1 MPIRNFWKIWM
12 LPSANVCNSM
22 LQKRITSRLATIGTF
37 CVLGFGFL
45 SEAQAFECDVAAQ
58 ELEPAWVAQIG
69 TNSDLQTVYGYAQT
83 TPQSGKSFTDVL
95 RVLKSNALADLA
107 LNIRSNV
114 SSEISTEM
122 NFDGD
127 NASDKTS
134 IKAAS
139 QSSLSFGAL
148 GGTHNYVGHRACMEF
163 TRVSLKRSDIPYVL
177 ALSEF
182 RQFEAALKSTP
193 LTMPQLADL
202 PRLLSGLQTA
212 AKSATPAT
220 QQQYGILAPE
230 IEQVSALAR
239 DQEIA
244 LMAAQIG
251 SLTGSPK
258 QKRDFLQRLSKLLG
272 DKGNDATQADLE
284 IKQAVDE
291 TLAALNSVVGSKL
304 TAVSWR
310 AQSAGVNDG
319 LQSYFA
325 KSGDTYWLAGTS
337 DDAAKLLDLSSQYDL
352 SSALFID
359 ITMATARQFGIDEVA
374 IDIQMNFYA
383 NGKPQPGRTKTV
395 SGKAIGRPINDTI
408 ISQKIIS
415 LIQAAL

>member
-1 MPIRNFWKIWM
+1 M
-12 LPSANVCNSM
+12 
-22 LQKRITSRLATIGTF
+22 
-37 CVLGFGFL
+37 
-45 SEAQAFECDVAAQ
+45 
-58 ELEPAWVAQIG
+58 
-69 TNSDLQTVYGYAQT
+69 
-83 TPQSGKSFTDVL
+83 
-95 RVLKSNALADLA
+95 
-107 LNIRSNV
+107 
-114 SSEISTEM
+114 
-122 NFDGD
+122 
-127 NASDKTS
+127 
-134 IKAAS
+134 
-139 QSSLSFGAL
+139 
-148 GGTHNYVGHRACMEF
+148 
-163 TRVSLKRSDIPYVL
+163 
-177 ALSEF
+177 
-182 RQFEAALKSTP
+182 
-193 LTMPQLADL
+193 
-202 PRLLSGLQTA
+202 SGLQTA

-239 DQEIA
+239 DQQIA

-352 SSALFID
+352 SSAVFID

-415 LIQAAL
+415 LIEAAL

>member
-12 LPSANVCNSM
+12 RPSANVCNSM
-22 LQKRITSRLATIGTF
+22 LRKRITSRLVTIGTL

-45 SEAQAFECDVAAQ
+45 SEAQAFECDVTAQ
-58 ELEPAWVAQIG
+58 KLEPAWAAQIG

-83 TPQSGKSFTDVL
+83 TPQSGQSFTDVL

-148 GGTHNYVGHRACMEF
+148 GGTQNYVDHRACMVF
-163 TRVSLKRSDIPYVL
+163 TRVSLKRIDIPYVL

-193 LTMPQLADL
+193 LTMPQLAEL

-272 DKGNDATQADLE
+272 DKGNEATQTDLE

-352 SSALFID
+352 SSAVFID

-415 LIQAAL
+415 LIEAAL

>member
-12 LPSANVCNSM
+12 LPSANACNSM
-22 LQKRITSRLATIGTF
+22 LRKRITSRLATIGTF

-83 TPQSGKSFTDVL
+83 TPQSGQSFTDVL

-148 GGTHNYVGHRACMEF
+148 GGTQNYVKHRDCMVV
-163 TRVSLKRSDIPYVL
+163 T
-177 ALSEF
+177 
-182 RQFEAALKSTP
+182 Q
-193 LTMPQLADL
+193 
-202 PRLLSGLQTA
+202 

-239 DQEIA
+239 DQEIT

-352 SSALFID
+352 SSAVFID

-395 SGKAIGRPINDTI
+395 SGKALGRPINDTI

-415 LIQAAL
+415 LIEAAL